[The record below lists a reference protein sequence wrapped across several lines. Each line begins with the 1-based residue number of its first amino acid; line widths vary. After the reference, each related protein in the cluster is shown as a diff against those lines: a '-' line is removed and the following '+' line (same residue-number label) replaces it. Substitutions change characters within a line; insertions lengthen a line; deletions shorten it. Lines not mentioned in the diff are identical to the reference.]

1 MNNITGVTILDSTD
15 IYVLANWQLFIGF
28 APLVLAVI
36 ILFVRMHKAFKMGT
50 EDEQARSVI
59 SNENWSPKELLTLI
73 IGAILSLILIIVL
86 SKYYPSGY
94 LETRY
99 EIKIDDSASF
109 NEVYDKYIII
119 EEKEDTFIVK
129 EK

>member
-1 MNNITGVTILDSTD
+1 MTGVTILDSTD
-15 IYVLANWQLFIGF
+15 IYILADWQLLIVF
-28 APLVLAVI
+28 APLILSAI
-36 ILFVRMHKAFKMGT
+36 ILFIRLYKAFKMGT
-50 EDEQARSVI
+50 EDEQDRGVI
-59 SNENWSPKELLTLI
+59 NCKNWTPKELFTLI

-86 SKYYPSGY
+86 SKYYPSNY

-99 EIKIDDSASF
+99 EVAIDDSANF
-109 NEVYDKYIII
+109 NEVHDKYTII